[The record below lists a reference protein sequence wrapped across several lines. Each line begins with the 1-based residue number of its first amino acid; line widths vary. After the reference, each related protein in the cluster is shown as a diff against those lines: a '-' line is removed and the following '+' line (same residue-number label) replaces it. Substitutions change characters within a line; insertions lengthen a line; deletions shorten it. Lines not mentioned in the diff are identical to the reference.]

1 MPFESDAMLQFY
13 HYTFQTFHIA
23 LILFNVLGWIPRPT
37 ARLNLITLVATGLSW
52 TVLGAFYGLGYCPL
66 TDWHYGVLERLG
78 RYNLPVSYIAFLIEE
93 IWSIRI
99 ATATADW
106 ITGTTYAL
114 ALLASVLRNIK
125 IRQTLP

>member
-1 MPFESDAMLQFY
+1 MLQFY

-78 RYNLPVSYIAFLIEE
+78 RDNLPVSYIAFLIEE
-93 IWSIRI
+93 IWSVRVT
-99 ATATADW
+99 ATTADW
-106 ITGTTYAL
+106 ITGLTYAL
-114 ALLASVLRNIK
+114 ALLASVVRNIQ
-125 IRQTLP
+125 IRQSLR

>member
-1 MPFESDAMLQFY
+1 MLQFY

-23 LILFNVLGWIPRPT
+23 LILFNVFGWIPRPT

-78 RYNLPVSYIAFLIEE
+78 RDNLPVSYIAFLIEE
-93 IWSIRI
+93 IWSVRVT
-99 ATATADW
+99 ATTADW
-106 ITGTTYAL
+106 ITGLTYAL